1 MSIGRPPA
9 RSDGVI
15 PPKLANFA
23 RLVNN
28 VEDKEILET
37 AVRIAQDKKGEEIR
51 ILDVSQ
57 NLGITDFFLL
67 VSADNRRQAQA
78 ICAEIDT
85 TMKRSGVP
93 KAKIEGYQEGWWI
106 LLDFDTVVIHI
117 FQEEARR
124 FYDLDNLWGDSVERT
139 KDFLGSP

>member
-1 MSIGRPPA
+1 
-9 RSDGVI
+9 VI
-15 PPKLANFA
+15 K
-23 RLVNN
+23 

-51 ILDVSQ
+51 ILDVSA
-57 NLGITDFFLL
+57 NLGITDFFLF
-67 VSADNRRQAQA
+67 VSVNNRRQAQA
-78 ICAEIDT
+78 ICGEIDT
-85 TMKRSGVP
+85 TMKRQGVP

-124 FYDLDNLWGDSVERT
+124 FYDLDNLWGDSIERT
-139 KDFLGSP
+139 KDFLGTS